1 VSRGQESG
9 LLRYCFLPIARK
21 TNNAFNNKLIDH
33 YMAKYV
39 FVTGGVTSSL
49 GKGIIAASLA
59 KLLQARGLRVTIQK
73 FDPYINVDPGTLN
86 PYEHGECYVTE
97 DGAETDLDLGH
108 YERFLNIYTSQ
119 ANNVTT
125 GRIYQTVINKEREG
139 AYLGKTVQVIPH
151 ITDEIKR
158 RMLLLGQGNQWDII
172 ITELGGT
179 VGDIESLP
187 FIEAVRQL
195 QWEMPEEDCVVLHL
209 TLIPYLKAAKE
220 LKTKPTQHSVKL
232 LSQEGVHPDVIVC
245 RTEEP
250 LSQDIRKK
258 IALFCNVKPEA
269 VIEAA
274 DAPTIYEVPL
284 AMMREKLDLIV
295 LKKLNIASYHEPDLS
310 RWKEFLDK
318 LKYPKSKVTIG
329 LIGKY
334 IELQDAYKS
343 ILESFVHAGAMN
355 DCKVQVVNVHSEFI
369 TPDNVA
375 EKLGNLD
382 GLVVAPGFGHRG
394 VEGKIVAVKYAR
406 ENRLPFFGICLGMQM
421 AVIEFA
427 RHVLGWK
434 DAHSTEMNVHTPN
447 PVIDL
452 MEEQKKVTTKGGTM
466 RLGAYPCILKEGS
479 LAWQIYGGQS
489 VISERHRHRWEFNNA
504 YLRQYEEAG
513 MVPSGTNPE
522 SGLVEIVELP
532 SHPFFIGVQYHP
544 ELKSTVENPQPI
556 FVHFIR
562 AAREFAEAKNAVKN
576 PLLQSEMI

>member
-1 VSRGQESG
+1 
-9 LLRYCFLPIARK
+9 
-21 TNNAFNNKLIDH
+21 
-33 YMAKYV
+33 MAKYI

-86 PYEHGECYVTE
+86 PYEHGECFVTE

-139 AYLGKTVQVIPH
+139 AYLGKTVQVVPH

-158 RMLLLGQGNQWDII
+158 RMQLLGQSGEFDIV
-172 ITELGGT
+172 ITEIGGT

-187 FIEAVRQL
+187 FVEAVRQL
-195 QWEMPEEDCVVLHL
+195 QWELPEEDSVVVHL

-220 LKTKPTQHSVKL
+220 LKTKPTQHSVRM
-232 LSQEGVHPDVIVC
+232 LSQEGVHPDIIVC
-245 RTEEP
+245 RTERT
-250 LSQDIRKK
+250 LSPELRRK

-274 DAPTIYEVPL
+274 DAPTIYEVPVL
-284 AMMREKLDLIV
+284 MMREGLDLIC
-295 LKKLNIASYHEPDLS
+295 LKKMNITGYKEPELS
-310 RWKEFLDK
+310 KWKEFLDK
-318 LKYPKSKVTIG
+318 LKYPKGKVNIG

-343 ILESFVHAGAMN
+343 ILESFIHAGAMN
-355 DCKVQVVNVHSEFI
+355 ECKVEIVNVHSEFI
-369 TPDNVA
+369 TDDNVS
-375 EKLGNLD
+375 EKLAGLD
-382 GLVVAPGFGHRG
+382 GLLVAPGFGHRG

-406 ENRLPFFGICLGMQM
+406 ENKLPFFGICLGMQM
-421 AVIEFA
+421 AVIEFG
-427 RHVLGWK
+427 RNVLGLK
-434 DAHSTEMNVHTPN
+434 DAHSTEMDPDTKE

-452 MEEQKKVTTKGGTM
+452 MEEQKKVTAKGGTM
-466 RLGAYPCILKEGS
+466 RLGSYPCTLQEGS
-479 LAWQIYGGQS
+479 LAMQIYGTPQ
-489 VISERHRHRWEFNNA
+489 ISERHRHRWEFNNA
-504 YLRQYEEAG
+504 YLEQYQKAG
-513 MVPSGTNPE
+513 MVASGKNPGT
-522 SGLVEIVELP
+522 GLVEIIELP
-532 SHPFFIGVQYHP
+532 GHPFFIGVQYHP

-556 FVHFIR
+556 FVHFVK
-562 AAREFAEAKNAVKN
+562 AARAYAEKKMEVKN